1 VALLH
6 PSAHSRRAALKNF
19 FVELKRRKVYRVAV
33 AYVVVAW
40 VLIQV
45 ATQVFPFFEIPNWV
59 VRLVIIALVL
69 GFPIAGEATHAFTK
83 AKDAVMAD
91 AVRSPDDPKLLMMLG
106 LIETMLGRAKEAIA
120 VGERAVQLLPIS
132 ADALD
137 GPLLATNLAVIY
149 AQQARL
155 IAPWP
160 SWNDSLGY
168 RVDRRPALC
177 GSSRSGM
184 GCGVIRG
191 SNYCSLSDSL
201 RGNLDRFRMILC
213 Q

>member
-6 PSAHSRRAALKNF
+6 PSAHSRRAVLKNF
-19 FVELKRRKVYRVAV
+19 FVELKRRKVYRVTV

-91 AVRSPDDPKLLMMLG
+91 AVCQDKNILNSSML
-106 LIETMLGRAKEAIA
+106 ERRALRRRDIRCS
-120 VGERAVQLLPIS
+120 GSRA
-132 ADALD
+132 
-137 GPLLATNLAVIY
+137 G
-149 AQQARL
+149 
-155 IAPWP
+155 
-160 SWNDSLGY
+160 G
-168 RVDRRPALC
+168 
-177 GSSRSGM
+177 G
-184 GCGVIRG
+184 
-191 SNYCSLSDSL
+191 
-201 RGNLDRFRMILC
+201 
-213 Q
+213 